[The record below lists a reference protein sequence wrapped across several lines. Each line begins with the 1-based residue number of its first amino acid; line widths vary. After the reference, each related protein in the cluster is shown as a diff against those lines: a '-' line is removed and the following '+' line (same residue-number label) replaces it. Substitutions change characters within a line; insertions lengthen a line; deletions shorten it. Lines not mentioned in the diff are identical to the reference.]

1 MKKLVLI
8 VISII
13 SFQFVQAQSI
23 MEKWPELKAF
33 HSIMSQTFHPSEE
46 GNLQPIKERSKEMME
61 KAAQLADSKI
71 PLEYKTD
78 AIVKAVEQLKSDT
91 KKLHKMI
98 GNKASDKEITA
109 ALSALHD
116 VFHQIVGLC
125 KKENEQH

>member
-1 MKKLVLI
+1 MKNLVLI

-23 MEKWPELKAF
+23 MDKWPELKSF
-33 HSIMSQTFHPSEE
+33 HSIMSQTFHPREE

-61 KAAQLADSKI
+61 KATQLADSKI

-98 GNKASDKEITA
+98 GNKASDKEIIA

>member
-1 MKKLVLI
+1 MKKLILI
-8 VISII
+8 LISII
-13 SFQFVQAQSI
+13 SFQYVQAQSI

>member
-1 MKKLVLI
+1 
-8 VISII
+8 
-13 SFQFVQAQSI
+13 
-23 MEKWPELKAF
+23 
-33 HSIMSQTFHPSEE
+33 
-46 GNLQPIKERSKEMME
+46 ME
-61 KAAQLADSKI
+61 KAELLADSKI

-78 AIVKAVEQLKSDT
+78 AIVKAVEQLKTDT

>member
-1 MKKLVLI
+1 
-8 VISII
+8 
-13 SFQFVQAQSI
+13 
-23 MEKWPELKAF
+23 
-33 HSIMSQTFHPSEE
+33 
-46 GNLQPIKERSKEMME
+46 
-61 KAAQLADSKI
+61 
-71 PLEYKTD
+71 LEYKTD

-91 KKLHKMI
+91 KKLHIMV

>member
-1 MKKLVLI
+1 MKKLILI
-8 VISII
+8 LISII

>member
-1 MKKLVLI
+1 MKNLVLI

-13 SFQFVQAQSI
+13 NFQFVQAQSI
-23 MEKWPELKAF
+23 MDKWPELKTF

-61 KAAQLADSKI
+61 KATQLADSKI

-98 GNKASDKEITA
+98 GNKAIDKEITA

>member
-1 MKKLVLI
+1 MKKLILI
-8 VISII
+8 LISII

-23 MEKWPELKAF
+23 MDKWPELKTF

-61 KAAQLADSKI
+61 KAEQLTDSKI
-71 PLEYKTD
+71 PVEYKTD

-91 KKLHKMI
+91 KKLHKMV

>member
-23 MEKWPELKAF
+23 MDKWPELKTF

-61 KAAQLADSKI
+61 KA
-71 PLEYKTD
+71 E
-78 AIVKAVEQLKSDT
+78 
-91 KKLHKMI
+91 H
-98 GNKASDKEITA
+98 
-109 ALSALHD
+109 
-116 VFHQIVGLC
+116 
-125 KKENEQH
+125 

>member
-8 VISII
+8 LISII
-13 SFQFVQAQSI
+13 SFQVVQAQSI
-23 MEKWPELKAF
+23 MDKWPELKTF

-61 KAAQLADSKI
+61 KASQLADSKI

-98 GNKASDKEITA
+98 SNKVSDKEITT
-109 ALSALHD
+109 ALSGLHD

>member
-1 MKKLVLI
+1 MKKLILI
-8 VISII
+8 LISII

-71 PLEYKTD
+71 PLEYKAD

>member
-1 MKKLVLI
+1 MKKLILI
-8 VISII
+8 LISII

-23 MEKWPELKAF
+23 MDKWPELKTF

-91 KKLHKMI
+91 KKLHKMV

>member
-1 MKKLVLI
+1 MKNLI
-8 VISII
+8 LIAISII

-23 MEKWPELKAF
+23 MDKWPELKTF

-46 GNLQPIKERSKEMME
+46 GNLQPINERSKEMME
-61 KAAQLADSKI
+61 KAELLADSKI

-78 AIVKAVEQLKSDT
+78 AIVKAVEQLKTDT

-98 GNKASDKEITA
+98 GNKTSDKEITA

>member
-1 MKKLVLI
+1 MKNLVLI
-8 VISII
+8 AISII

-23 MEKWPELKAF
+23 MDKWPELKTF

>member
-23 MEKWPELKAF
+23 MDKWPELKTF

-61 KAAQLADSKI
+61 KAEQLADSKI

-78 AIVKAVEQLKSDT
+78 AIVKAVEQLKTDT

>member
-13 SFQFVQAQSI
+13 SFQFVHAQSI
-23 MEKWPELKAF
+23 MDKWPELKTF

-61 KAAQLADSKI
+61 KAEQLADSKI

-91 KKLHKMI
+91 KKLHKMV

>member
-1 MKKLVLI
+1 MKKLILI
-8 VISII
+8 AISII

-23 MEKWPELKAF
+23 MDKWPELKSF

-46 GNLQPIKERSKEMME
+46 GNLQPIKERSKEMMD
-61 KAAQLADSKI
+61 KAIQLADSKI

-78 AIVKAVEQLKSDT
+78 AIVKAVEQLKTDT

-98 GNKASDKEITA
+98 ANKASDKDITA

>member
-1 MKKLVLI
+1 MKNLVLI

-23 MEKWPELKAF
+23 MDKWPELKAF
-33 HSIMSQTFHPSEE
+33 HGVMSQTFHPSEE

-61 KAAQLADSKI
+61 KATQLADSKI

-78 AIVKAVEQLKSDT
+78 AIVKAVEQLKTDT

>member
-116 VFHQIVGLC
+116 VVHQIVGLC

>member
-1 MKKLVLI
+1 MKKLILI
-8 VISII
+8 LISII

-23 MEKWPELKAF
+23 MDKWPELKSF

>member
-1 MKKLVLI
+1 MKKLILI

-91 KKLHKMI
+91 QKLHKMI

>member
-1 MKKLVLI
+1 MKNLVLI
-8 VISII
+8 AISII

-23 MEKWPELKAF
+23 MDKWPELKSF

-61 KAAQLADSKI
+61 KAELLADSKI

>member
-1 MKKLVLI
+1 MKNLVLI
-8 VISII
+8 AICII

-23 MEKWPELKAF
+23 MDKWPELKSF

-61 KAAQLADSKI
+61 KATQLADSKI